1 MPDAEITRAR
11 TIRVKMSKENRMR
24 ARVMIAG
31 IAQKYRAAKD
41 AMLSGSLDKSSF
53 EQAYKLVASEVSS
66 IRMEFG
72 SRQKDIEE
80 AWGLVQKRQGDAEG
94 YVAQDLMAI
103 DEVYEQTL
111 ASLSERYGKR
121 IAYYQSLPLIKN
133 VDPIIDVAA
142 GLQTSKSCPILERS
156 NQS

>member
-1 MPDAEITRAR
+1 MMPDAEITRAR

-41 AMLSGSLDKSSF
+41 GMLTGSLNKSAF
-53 EQAYKLVASEVSS
+53 EQAYKLIASEVSS
-66 IRMEFG
+66 IRGEFG
-72 SRQKDIEE
+72 SRQKDIEDAWSLVVRRQE
-80 AWGLVQKRQGDAEG
+80 AAEQ

-103 DEVYEQTL
+103 DEVYERTL
-111 ASLSERYGKR
+111 ASLTDRYGKR

-133 VDPIIDVAA
+133 LKYDSIVDAA
-142 GLQTSKSCPILERS
+142 NQTKASCPILE
-156 NQS
+156 

>member
-1 MPDAEITRAR
+1 MMPDAEIYRAR
-11 TIRVKMSKENRMR
+11 TLRVKMSKENRMR

-41 AMLSGSLDKSSF
+41 AMLTGSLDKSAF

-72 SRQKDIEE
+72 SRQKDIED
-80 AWGLVQKRQGDAEG
+80 AWDIVKQRQEKAEQ

-133 VDPIIDVAA
+133 VNPLIDLE
-142 GLQTSKSCPILERS
+142 GKDQNQTSCPILEASS
-156 NQS
+156 N